1 MLAGLFFFF
10 GLWLM
15 AAILSWVPVLGSL
28 LHALAFVV
36 TWAAAT
42 VGLGAAVVTR
52 GGGRPA
58 AAPLIAVAE
67 GAELGWQTPTPISGI
82 AAARRQA
89 TNTPEV

>member
-10 GLWLM
+10 GLWLV
-15 AAILSWVPVLGSL
+15 AALLSWVPLLGSL

-42 VGLGAAVVTR
+42 VGLGAAVITR
-52 GGGRPA
+52 GGSRPA
-58 AAPLIAVAE
+58 TAAVAAVPE
-67 GAELGWQTPTPISGI
+67 GSELGWQTPTPISGI